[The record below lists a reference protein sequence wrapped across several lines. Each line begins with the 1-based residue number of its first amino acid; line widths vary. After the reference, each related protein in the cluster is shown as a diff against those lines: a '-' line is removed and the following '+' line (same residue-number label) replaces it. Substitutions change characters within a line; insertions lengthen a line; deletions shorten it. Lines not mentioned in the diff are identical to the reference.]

1 MRISRLKIAM
11 VAACPFPAN
20 HGTPAAIKE
29 MSYYLAKKG
38 LDIHIVTYPIYEE
51 GIEVSS
57 LFQVHRAGTARQ
69 EKIIVGPFRE
79 RPIHDLRLIF
89 KLIQVVKTFDID
101 IIHAHNYEGLL
112 VGIVAK
118 ILCRRPLIYNAI
130 NVMKEELPSYNFIK
144 PNFLATFL
152 GSMLDLFFP
161 RMANYVIADTPELEK
176 FLIKRG
182 VHPKKISWI
191 PSGVDFSF
199 FDIKKSDILQL
210 KKKYNLENKKVI
222 VYTGTLDK
230 FQGIDLLL
238 FAFQIVKREIP
249 YVLLFLVGSTVSDEH
264 LNFYLKKTKEL
275 GINKDVFFVRPS
287 LKEVPLYLHIA
298 DVAVVPRA
306 NSFGIPTKLL
316 NYLACGCPTVSFE
329 GSAHFLKDT
338 GAVYIVPGNNQ
349 EDLAKGIIEVLC
361 NEDLSLQLK
370 ENAKR
375 IVKKYYDWDKICDR
389 IIYIYNSMIC

>member
-1 MRISRLKIAM
+1 M

-20 HGTPAAIKE
+20 HGTPAAIRE

-38 LDIHIVTYPIYEE
+38 LDIHVVTYPIYEE

-57 LFQVHRAGTARQ
+57 LFQIHRAGRPRQ
-69 EKIIVGPFRE
+69 EKIVVGPFKE
-79 RPIHDLRLIF
+79 RPIHDLKLVP
-89 KLIQVVKTFDID
+89 KLIQVVKKFDID

-118 ILCRRPLIYNAI
+118 TLCRRPLIYNAI
-130 NVMKEELPSYNFIK
+130 NIMRDELPSYNFIK
-144 PNFLATFL
+144 PNILAVFL

-161 RMANYVIADTPELEK
+161 RMADYVIADTPELKK
-176 FLIKRG
+176 FLIDRG

-191 PSGVDFSF
+191 PSGVDFTF
-199 FDIKKSDILQL
+199 FEVDKAYISVL
-210 KKKYNLENKKVI
+210 KKKFNLENKKVI

-238 FAFQIVKREIP
+238 FAFKIVKKEIP
-249 YVLLFLVGSTVSDEH
+249 FSVLFIVGSTVNEDH
-264 LNFYLKKTKEL
+264 LKFYLEESKRL
-275 GINKDVFFVRPS
+275 GIDDDVFFVNPP
-287 LKEVPLYLHIA
+287 LKEVPFYLYIA
-298 DVAVVPRA
+298 DVTVVPRP

-338 GAVYIVPGNNQ
+338 GAVYIVPGNDP
-349 EDLAKGIIEVLC
+349 EGLAKGLIHVLKDK
-361 NEDLSLQLK
+361 NLALKLK
-370 ENAKR
+370 EKSIE

-389 IIYIYNSMIC
+389 IINIYLDMLC